1 MVTPQHPENRQNEFG
16 PVHMHHGSAG
26 VAGLLPICLWSADAH
41 AQVIS
46 GPIASALL
54 LADGAG
60 GLKGWQWLFLIEG
73 VPTILFGVWVRHSL
87 VCATQLISSHDHC
100 CIGTF
105 CPENWLWAATY

>member
-1 MVTPQHPENRQNEFG
+1 MR
-16 PVHMHHGSAG
+16 M
-26 VAGLLPICLWSADAH
+26 H

-73 VPTILFGVWVRHSL
+73 IPTIVLGFWVGNPLYTRVACLPSCLPSL
-87 VCATQLISSHDHC
+87 CTRNV
-100 CIGTF
+100 G
-105 CPENWLWAATY
+105 